1 VINHL
6 SKAVRQELPLT
17 LETVAAL
24 SIAFLRDSGV
34 GYVDPIRRP
43 RVASSITRCVDL
55 DVTRVRGSKGAPEQ
69 CLLEDCHWN
78 TFKKLKTGLYTSHKE
93 MQSHFQAEIR

>member
-1 VINHL
+1 MNHL

-17 LETVAAL
+17 LETVAAF
-24 SIAFLRDSGV
+24 SIALLRDSGV

-43 RVASSITRCVDL
+43 RLASSITRCVDL

-69 CLLEDCHWN
+69 CLVDDCHWN
-78 TFKKLKTGLYTSHKE
+78 IFKKSKNRVYTSHKE
-93 MQSHFQAEIR
+93 MQSHFQAETR